1 VAWAVIEVGW
11 GRVAVVVVGVTPHQG
26 GMESISQ
33 GEGPQ
38 VKALQVM
45 GVRRCETSEETLSVP
60 GTSRSFI
67 G

>member
-45 GVRRCETSEETLSVP
+45 GVRRC
-60 GTSRSFI
+60 
-67 G
+67 